1 MYLDKFKSRFEAVK
15 DLYLGDKL
23 SLSTELIPCTEE
35 EILFLENRLQLS
47 LPDAYK
53 EFLLWGGRWA
63 RGFMYGSSF
72 FFKDDFIDI
81 QEVAVELLEDNQF
94 PESLPADAFV
104 FFMHQGYYFMF
115 FRTSEGN
122 NPPIY
127 GYEDGQILL
136 IFKNEYSTYTD
147 FLTDQL
153 EIEIKCRTS
162 NPLPE
167 GVEEEIYREES
178 IEEMLKD
185 YE

>member
-72 FFKDDFIDI
+72 F
-81 QEVAVELLEDNQF
+81 
-94 PESLPADAFV
+94 
-104 FFMHQGYYFMF
+104 
-115 FRTSEGN
+115 
-122 NPPIY
+122 
-127 GYEDGQILL
+127 
-136 IFKNEYSTYTD
+136 
-147 FLTDQL
+147 
-153 EIEIKCRTS
+153 
-162 NPLPE
+162 
-167 GVEEEIYREES
+167 
-178 IEEMLKD
+178 
-185 YE
+185 